1 MPAHQRPHDH
11 QGHRDR
17 NAHQGDQS
25 RQGQSAGAKA
35 DAGPSPSLDQGSIYS
50 TDPIEAPSCRTVSRS
65 REVRTD
71 GYPTFSVS
79 HPAASR
85 WIASATRHLVWARDV
100 GQCTYI
106 SPDGT
111 RCESRYGL
119 ELDHQLPY
127 AMGGDNSPGNLRL
140 RCKNHNCLHA
150 IESYGR
156 EKVSQYSQLR

>member
-11 QGHRDR
+11 QGHRGC

-25 RQGQSAGAKA
+25 RQSQSAGVKA
-35 DAGPSPSLDQGSIYS
+35 DAGSSPSLDQGSIYS
-50 TDPIEAPSCRTVSRS
+50 TDPIKSPSCRTVSRS
-65 REVRTD
+65 REVRAD
-71 GYPTFSVS
+71 VAPAFSVS
-79 HPAASR
+79 NPAASR
-85 WIASATRHLVWARDV
+85 RIASATRHFVWARDA

-111 RCESRYGL
+111 RGESRYGL
-119 ELDHQLPY
+119 ELDHRLPY

-156 EKVSQYSQLR
+156 GKISRHLQPR

>member
-25 RQGQSAGAKA
+25 RQGQSTGVKA
-35 DAGPSPSLDQGSIYS
+35 DAGPSPSLDRGSIYS
-50 TDPIEAPSCRTVSRS
+50 TAPIEALSCRSVSRS
-65 REVRTD
+65 REVRAD
-71 GYPTFSVS
+71 VYAAFSVS
-79 HPAASR
+79 NPAASR
-85 WIASATRHLVWARDV
+85 WIASATRHFVWARDA

-111 RCESRYGL
+111 RCESRYRL
-119 ELDHQLPY
+119 EIDHVRPY
-127 AMGGDNSPGNLRL
+127 AMGGDNSSGNLRL

-156 EKVSQYSQLR
+156 KKISQYSQPR